1 VKRRKIFIGGLHKET
16 SFGKSFFLVSF
27 LRLYLFQEKI
37 SIVKSSF
44 FFFFK
49 KKGRGKEKLKLEFQI
64 YYMFHQIYR

>member
-44 FFFFK
+44 FFFFFFK
-49 KKGRGKEKLKLEFQI
+49 KEGEKKN
-64 YYMFHQIYR
+64 